1 MYLRINAKVLFIAIY
16 ILALPS
22 VFATEGITPQDS
34 IRAILPTL
42 KGEARLQAYSNL
54 CGIAFA
60 QDDSLAELNCL
71 DEYIAEA
78 HKQGNIKEEA
88 FARQSKMVCYYNYD
102 MNDALIAALPSNLSF
117 FASNQQWELYYNSW
131 SLLVDLH
138 IYQNQYQTALQE
150 AKRIYADARNRN
162 NNYGLGVASYC
173 IGDVYHHMQNTKEA
187 SIAYAQAIELLSDM
201 DDQTL
206 LMGTYENYSEVL
218 SGAAEYV
225 KLKSI
230 TAAWKEK
237 LDLLKKR
244 YEAKGYEVSDLDSKY
259 RYCYLAMAEA
269 EMETGG
275 MEQSLKLLRMAESL
289 TEGNAPIAHLK
300 LLRSYAR
307 YYQLQK
313 EYDTALAYN
322 SKRLELNMQGSNSR
336 GLLDTK
342 EQRADILLSA
352 KRHAE
357 AALLYH
363 EIIPIRD
370 SLSSASTA
378 EQLNELRTIYEVDRL
393 ILEKKVSKT
402 QLAIVITI
410 SGFLLLILL
419 GYIAYTVRLK
429 RKNRILYEKIR
440 RIQQVES
447 QAEQAFKSIPE
458 DTLSKEQVLF
468 RALNNLLTE
477 KQHFTNPKLGRK
489 ELADSLGTN
498 TTYLA
503 EAIKACANGMTVTE
517 YLNRIR
523 LVQAGNMLIE
533 LPQLPVDAVGEDCG
547 FTSRS
552 TYYRLFRDYY
562 GMSPTE
568 FRNIAKE
575 KSKRAEV

>member
-1 MYLRINAKVLFIAIY
+1 MYLGINTKALFIAIY

-22 VFATEGITPQDS
+22 VFATESITPQDS
-34 IRAILPTL
+34 IKKILPTL

-60 QDDSLAELNCL
+60 QDDSLNELSCL

-78 HKQGNIKEEA
+78 HRQGNIKEEA

-102 MNDALIAALPSNLSF
+102 MNDALIAALPTNLSF
-117 FASNQQWELYYNSW
+117 FESNQQWELYYNSW

-150 AKRIYADARNRN
+150 AKRIYADARKRN
-162 NNYGLGVASYC
+162 NSYGLGVASYC
-173 IGDVYHHMQNTKEA
+173 IGDVYHHMQNTEEA

-225 KLKSI
+225 KLKSV

-237 LDLLKKR
+237 LDLLKIR
-244 YEAKGYEVSDLDSKY
+244 YKTKGYEVSDLDSKY

-275 MEQSLKLLRMAESL
+275 MEQSLQLLRMAEKL
-289 TEGNAPIAHLK
+289 TEGNAPIAHLL

-322 SKRLELNMQGSNSR
+322 SKRLELNKLGNNNR

-352 KRHAE
+352 KRYAD

-363 EIIPIRD
+363 EIMPTRD
-370 SLSSASTA
+370 SLASASTA
-378 EQLNELRTIYEVDRL
+378 EQLNELRTIYEVDKL
-393 ILEKKVSKT
+393 KLEKKVSKT
-402 QLAIVITI
+402 QLAIVLTI
-410 SGFLLLILL
+410 SAFLLLILL
-419 GYIAYTVRLK
+419 GYIAYSVRLK

-440 RIQQVES
+440 RIQEAES
-447 QAEQAFKSIPE
+447 QAEQALRSTPE
-458 DTLSKEQVLF
+458 NTLSKEQALF
-468 RALNNLLTE
+468 RSLNSILSE
-477 KQHFTNPKLGRK
+477 KQLFTNPKIGRK
-489 ELADSLGTN
+489 ELSDSLGTN
-498 TTYLA
+498 ATYLA
-503 EAIKACANGMTVTE
+503 EAIKECANGMTVTE
-517 YLNRIR
+517 YLNRVR
-523 LVQAGNMLIE
+523 LVHAGNMLIE
-533 LPQLPVDAVGEDCG
+533 EPLLPVDAVGEDCG

>member
-1 MYLRINAKVLFIAIY
+1 MGDDANQE
-16 ILALPS
+16 LAALY
-22 VFATEGITPQDS
+22 ALITEANSQGNVDFE
-34 IRAILPTL
+34 
-42 KGEARLQAYSNL
+42 GHARLKL
-54 CGIAFA
+54 IF
-60 QDDSLAELNCL
+60 
-71 DEYIAEA
+71 
-78 HKQGNIKEEA
+78 
-88 FARQSKMVCYYNYD
+88 CYYNYNMPD
-102 MNDALIAALPSNLSF
+102 SVEQALPAQLEF
-117 FASNQQWELYYNSW
+117 MAKHEQWDYYYNSW
-131 SLLVDLH
+131 EAKVELFLYADK
-138 IYQNQYQTALQE
+138 NQTALKE
-150 AKRIYADARNRN
+150 AQLMYDDAKTRN
-162 NNYGLGVASYC
+162 NNYGLGVSAHTLGIIYQTLQRYELAEKSFY
-173 IGDVYHHMQNTKEA
+173 E
-187 SIAYAQAIELLSDM
+187 AIER
-201 DDQTL
+201 
-206 LMGTYENYSEVL
+206 
-218 SGAAEYV
+218 
-225 KLKSI
+225 
-230 TAAWKEK
+230 
-237 LDLLKKR
+237 LKKEDDISLRLNTYNTLCETLDADQKYSQMLPITNEWEATIDNYKRKMEERGITPRLNGR
-244 YEAKGYEVSDLDSKY
+244 YL
-259 RYCYLAMAEA
+259 YCYLAQTVAHFQTGNSSKAKYYLDLAEECA
-269 EMETGG
+269 KGRK
-275 MEQSLKLLRMAESL
+275 QIAQFKLLHIKTRYFEHLQQFDKAIACADTNYQMVISFGDSISALTVLENKARILRKAGKGMDAALVYEHVMATKDSL
-289 TEGNAPIAHLK
+289 RN
-300 LLRSYAR
+300 
-307 YYQLQK
+307 
-313 EYDTALAYN
+313 
-322 SKRLELNMQGSNSR
+322 LNMAAQ
-336 GLLDTK
+336 LD
-342 EQRADILLSA
+342 
-352 KRHAE
+352 
-357 AALLYH
+357 
-363 EIIPIRD
+363 
-370 SLSSASTA
+370 
-378 EQLNELRTIYEVDRL
+378 ELRTIYEVDRL

-419 GYIAYTVRLK
+419 GYIVYTVRLK

-458 DTLSKEQVLF
+458 DTLSKEQMLF